1 MPLPEVPIAKKKYAR
16 SRRCLFFLLSLA
28 ILLISPSSFAA
39 DVIVHPSVSEKE
51 LARYVV
57 RAVFGMRV
65 LKWPNGV
72 PIRVFVLDDTTALHI
87 EFAKEVLDVYP
98 YQLRQA
104 WDRLIY
110 SGTGQAP
117 TQVSSEAE
125 MVNRVATTPGAIG
138 YVKNGKASED
148 VRILLVR

>member
-1 MPLPEVPIAKKKYAR
+1 MPPSEMLISKQKYAWPR
-16 SRRCLFFLLSLA
+16 HLLLFLLSSAIFLTSPCSLA
-28 ILLISPSSFAA
+28 AE
-39 DVIVHPSVSEKE
+39 VIVHPLVSEKE

-57 RAVFGMRV
+57 RAIFGMRV
-65 LKWPNGV
+65 LKWPDGV
-72 PIRVFVLDDTTALHI
+72 PIKVFVLDDAAPLHI
-87 EFAKEVLDVYP
+87 EFAKEELDVYP

-125 MVNRVATTPGAIG
+125 MMIRVAATPGAIG
-138 YVKNGKASED
+138 YVKNGKASEH